1 MTELSKL
8 ILEKYQ
14 VRKTKKQ
21 KKAFIDLMQENF
33 PELKFENCSFGTNL
47 ILGDVY
53 NAKYLFS
60 AHYDTQPVLPF
71 PNFLT
76 PKNIFLYLLY
86 QILIL
91 VPVFLIYPIIFFFTK
106 DHQIAYL
113 VTYLGLI
120 LFLIMLMF
128 GKANKHTA
136 NDNTSGV
143 ITLIEIYSSLSDEE
157 KKKCAFIFFDNEE
170 LGLLGSSSFRRTHKE
185 LIKTKFLMNFDC
197 VSDGDFLLFVQ
208 NKNAKF
214 AYENRLK
221 EAFKNSENKTF
232 LFESS
237 SKAFYPS
244 DQSGFPINCAV
255 AAFNKSKILG
265 LYIDKIHT
273 NKDTVFDEKNIT
285 LLKEGTVEFIKNN

>member
-8 ILEKYQ
+8 ILDKYQ

-60 AHYDTQPVLPF
+60 AHFDTQPVLPF

-91 VPVFLIYPIIFFFTK
+91 VPVFLLYPILYILT
-106 DHQIAYL
+106 DSQEIAYL
-113 VTYLGLI
+113 VTYIGLI
-120 LFLIMLMF
+120 VFLIMLMF

-136 NDNTSGV
+136 NDNTSGI

-157 KKKCAFIFFDNEE
+157 KQKCAFIFFDNEE
-170 LGLLGSSSFRRTHKE
+170 LGLLGSGTFRKTHKE
-185 LIKTKFLMNFDC
+185 LIKDKLLMNFDC
-197 VSDGDFLLFVQ
+197 VSDGDFLMFVQ
-208 NKNAKF
+208 NKNAISL
-214 AYENRLK
+214 YEDKLK
-221 EAFKNSENKTF
+221 EAFKDKENKKI
-232 LFESS
+232 LFESNK
-237 SKAFYPS
+237 KAFYPS
-244 DQSGFPINCAV
+244 DQAGFPISVAV
-255 AAFNKSKILG
+255 AAFNKNKILG

-273 NKDTVFDEKNIT
+273 NKDTVFDEKNIS